1 MLVYTAV
8 IVIVS
13 IFEIR
18 QMKNE
23 GLKKEIVLFIPLAM
37 TALVLVWVYTFR
49 PDTSISAFFLK
60 SFGIPF

>member
-8 IVIVS
+8 IVIVA
-13 IFEIR
+13 IFEIT
-18 QMKNE
+18 QMKKE

-37 TALVLVWVYTFR
+37 AAIALAWLHTSR
-49 PDTSISAFFLK
+49 SETSISAFFLK